1 MFTIIEGWKYLP
13 HSLSG
18 WYELC
23 SKSIGR
29 FSELGVLLVCAFMS
43 SRLLTK
49 LNLGTEFSA
58 ILDSLNAAP
67 IVIMLVICI
76 VITLMVGPFNATAT
90 TTAMGAIV
98 YTALRSIGLSPV
110 VAAVAFYLRSDK
122 K

>member
-1 MFTIIEGWKYLP
+1 
-13 HSLSG
+13 
-18 WYELC
+18 
-23 SKSIGR
+23 
-29 FSELGVLLVCAFMS
+29 MS